1 VSMRDIPRSAV
12 GGVVKLTRLPL
23 DIVVSML
30 PGDGDGDGDGNGSGA
45 KPAAAIAV
53 DRFEAT
59 LRDAAGIALFDREL
73 REDAM
78 RRRIAADER
87 ERELR
92 LRAKAERRSAEA
104 DERFSER
111 VEDAEE
117 HRTAAEQRAE
127 RERQA
132 AERRRKQRAA
142 SAADREQTRKAA
154 NRKVRAKVDEH
165 IDQDADAARLEQ
177 LKTEAKALEEREAA
191 LTAQAEA
198 QRLQD
203 EATKKKAARKARTR

>member
-1 VSMRDIPRSAV
+1 MGMREIPRSAV
-12 GGVVKLTRLPL
+12 GGAVKLTRLPL

-30 PGDGDGDGDGNGSGA
+30 PGDGDGSGA

-59 LRDAAGIALFDREL
+59 LRDAAGIVLFDSEL

-87 ERELR
+87 ERELG
-92 LRAKAERRSAEA
+92 LRTEAERRSAEA
-104 DERFSER
+104 DDRFSDR
-111 VEDAEE
+111 VEDAEDR
-117 HRTAAEQRAE
+117 RTAAEQRAE
-127 RERQA
+127 DERQA
-132 AERRRKQRAA
+132 AEQRKQQRTGNAA
-142 SAADREQTRKAA
+142 RREQTRKAA
-154 NRKVRAKVDEH
+154 NRKARAKADEQ

-177 LKTEAKALEEREAA
+177 LKAEAEALEEREAA

-203 EATKKKAARKARTR
+203 EATRKKAARKARAR

>member
-1 VSMRDIPRSAV
+1 MGIRDIPRSAV
-12 GGVVKLTRLPL
+12 DGAVKLTRLPL

-30 PGDGDGDGDGNGSGA
+30 PGNGNGSA
-45 KPAAAIAV
+45 TKPAAGIAV
-53 DRFEAT
+53 DRFEAA

-92 LRAKAERRSAEA
+92 LRAEAQRHSAQA
-104 DERFSER
+104 DERFSAR
-111 VEDAEE
+111 VEDAEDR
-117 HRTAAEQRAE
+117 RTDAEKRADEERRAAEQRK
-127 RERQA
+127 Q
-132 AERRRKQRAA
+132 QRAA
-142 SAADREQTRKAA
+142 NAARRAQARKTTT
-154 NRKVRAKVDEH
+154 RKVRAKVDEK
-165 IDQDADAARLEQ
+165 IDEDAEKARLEQ

-203 EATKKKAARKARTR
+203 EATKKKAARKRRTS

>member
-1 VSMRDIPRSAV
+1 MGMREIPRSAV
-12 GGVVKLTRLPL
+12 GGAVKLTRLPL

-30 PGDGDGDGDGNGSGA
+30 PGDGDGSGA

-59 LRDAAGIALFDREL
+59 LRDAAGIVLFDSEL

-87 ERELR
+87 ERELG
-92 LRAKAERRSAEA
+92 LRTEAERRSAEA
-104 DERFSER
+104 DDRFSDR
-111 VEDAEE
+111 VEDAEDR
-117 HRTAAEQRAE
+117 RTAAEQRAE
-127 RERQA
+127 DEHQA
-132 AERRRKQRAA
+132 AEQRKQQRTGNAA
-142 SAADREQTRKAA
+142 RREQTRKAA
-154 NRKVRAKVDEH
+154 NRKARAKADEQ

-177 LKTEAKALEEREAA
+177 LKAEAKALEEREAA

-203 EATKKKAARKARTR
+203 EATRKKAARKARAR

>member
-1 VSMRDIPRSAV
+1 MGMREIPRSAV
-12 GGVVKLTRLPL
+12 GGAVKLTRLPL

-30 PGDGDGDGDGNGSGA
+30 PGDGDGSGA

-53 DRFEAT
+53 DRFEAM
-59 LRDAAGIALFDREL
+59 LRDAAGIVLFDSEL

-87 ERELR
+87 ELELG
-92 LRAKAERRSAEA
+92 LRTEAERRRSEA
-104 DERFSER
+104 DERFSDR
-111 VEDAEE
+111 VADAEDR
-117 HRTAAEQRAE
+117 RTAAEQRAE
-127 RERQA
+127 DERQA
-132 AERRRKQRAA
+132 AEQRKQQRTGNAA
-142 SAADREQTRKAA
+142 RREQTRKAA
-154 NRKVRAKVDEH
+154 NRKARAKADEQ

-177 LKTEAKALEEREAA
+177 LKAEATALEEREAA

-203 EATKKKAARKARTR
+203 EATRKKAARKARAG

>member
-1 VSMRDIPRSAV
+1 MGMREIPRSAV
-12 GGVVKLTRLPL
+12 GGAVKLTRLPL

-30 PGDGDGDGDGNGSGA
+30 PGDGDGSGA

-59 LRDAAGIALFDREL
+59 LRDAAGIVLFDSEL

-87 ERELR
+87 ERELG
-92 LRAKAERRSAEA
+92 LRTEAERRSAEA
-104 DERFSER
+104 DYRFSDR
-111 VEDAEE
+111 VEDAEDR
-117 HRTAAEQRAE
+117 RTAAEQRAE
-127 RERQA
+127 DERQA
-132 AERRRKQRAA
+132 AEQRKQQRTGNAA
-142 SAADREQTRKAA
+142 RREQTRKAA
-154 NRKVRAKVDEH
+154 NRKARAKADEQ

-177 LKTEAKALEEREAA
+177 LKAEAKALEEREAA

-203 EATKKKAARKARTR
+203 EATRKKAARKARAR

>member
-1 VSMRDIPRSAV
+1 MGMREIPRSAV
-12 GGVVKLTRLPL
+12 GGAVKLTRLPL

-30 PGDGDGDGDGNGSGA
+30 PGDGDGSGA

-59 LRDAAGIALFDREL
+59 LRDAAGIVLFDSEL

-87 ERELR
+87 ERELG
-92 LRAKAERRSAEA
+92 LRTEAERRSAEA
-104 DERFSER
+104 DDRFSDR
-111 VEDAEE
+111 VEDAEDR
-117 HRTAAEQRAE
+117 RTAAEQRAE
-127 RERQA
+127 DERQA
-132 AERRRKQRAA
+132 AEQRKQQRTGNAA
-142 SAADREQTRKAA
+142 RREQTRKAA
-154 NRKVRAKVDEH
+154 NRKARAKADEQ

-177 LKTEAKALEEREAA
+177 LKAEAKALEEREAA

-203 EATKKKAARKARTR
+203 EATRKKAARKTRAR

>member
-1 VSMRDIPRSAV
+1 MGMREIPRSAV
-12 GGVVKLTRLPL
+12 GGAVKLTRLPL

-30 PGDGDGDGDGNGSGA
+30 PGDGDGSGA

-59 LRDAAGIALFDREL
+59 LRDAAGIVLFDSEL

-87 ERELR
+87 ERELG
-92 LRAKAERRSAEA
+92 LRTEAERRSAEA
-104 DERFSER
+104 DDRFSDR
-111 VEDAEE
+111 VEDAEDR
-117 HRTAAEQRAE
+117 RTAAEQRAE
-127 RERQA
+127 DERQA
-132 AERRRKQRAA
+132 AEQRKQQRTGNAA
-142 SAADREQTRKAA
+142 RREQTRKAA
-154 NRKVRAKVDEH
+154 NRKARAKADEQ

-177 LKTEAKALEEREAA
+177 LKAEAKALEEREAA

-203 EATKKKAARKARTR
+203 EATRKKAARKARAR

>member
-1 VSMRDIPRSAV
+1 MSLRDIPRSAV
-12 GGVVKLTRLPL
+12 GGAVKLTRLPL

-30 PGDGDGDGDGNGSGA
+30 PGNGSGT

-53 DRFEAT
+53 DRFEAA
-59 LRDAAGIALFDREL
+59 LRDAAGIALFDEEL

-92 LRAKAERRSAEA
+92 LRAEAERRTAEA
-104 DERFSER
+104 DERFSAR
-111 VEDAEE
+111 VEDAEDR
-117 HRTAAEQRAE
+117 RTAAEKRAE
-127 RERQA
+127 HERQE
-132 AERRRKQRAA
+132 AERRKQQRAA
-142 SAADREQTRKAA
+142 NAARRAQARKAT
-154 NRKVRAKVDEH
+154 NRKVRAKVDEQL
-165 IDQDADAARLEQ
+165 DEEADEARLEQ
-177 LKTEAKALEEREAA
+177 LKKEAAALEERERA

-203 EATKKKAARKARTR
+203 EATKKKAARKKR

>member
-1 VSMRDIPRSAV
+1 MSLRDIPRSAV
-12 GGVVKLTRLPL
+12 GGAVKLTRLPL

-30 PGDGDGDGDGNGSGA
+30 PGNGSGT

-53 DRFEAT
+53 DRFEAA
-59 LRDAAGIALFDREL
+59 LRDAAGIALFDEEL

-92 LRAKAERRSAEA
+92 LRAEAERRTAEA
-104 DERFSER
+104 DERFSAR
-111 VEDAEE
+111 VEDAED
-117 HRTAAEQRAE
+117 RRSAAEKRAE
-127 RERQA
+127 HERQE
-132 AERRRKQRAA
+132 AERRKQQRAA
-142 SAADREQTRKAA
+142 NAARRAQARKAT
-154 NRKVRAKVDEH
+154 NRKVRAKVDEQL
-165 IDQDADAARLEQ
+165 DEEADEARLEQ
-177 LKTEAKALEEREAA
+177 LKKEAAALEERERA

-203 EATKKKAARKARTR
+203 EATKKKAARKKR

>member
-1 VSMRDIPRSAV
+1 MSMRDIPRSAV
-12 GGVVKLTRLPL
+12 GGAVKLTRLPL

-30 PGDGDGDGDGNGSGA
+30 PGDGDGSA
-45 KPAAAIAV
+45 TKPAAAIAV
-53 DRFEAT
+53 DRFEAA

-92 LRAKAERRSAEA
+92 LRAEAQRRSAEA
-104 DERFSER
+104 DERFSAR
-111 VEDAEE
+111 VEDVEDRRGAAEQGAE
-117 HRTAAEQRAE
+117 RERAAAEQRK
-127 RERQA
+127 R
-132 AERRRKQRAA
+132 QRAA
-142 SAADREQTRKAA
+142 NAARRAQARKTTT
-154 NRKVRAKVDEH
+154 RKVRAKVDEK
-165 IDQDADAARLEQ
+165 IDEDAEKARLEQ
-177 LKTEAKALEEREAA
+177 LKTEAKALEERERA

-203 EATKKKAARKARTR
+203 EATKKKAARKRRTS

>member
-1 VSMRDIPRSAV
+1 MGMREIPRSAV
-12 GGVVKLTRLPL
+12 GGAVKLTRLPL

-30 PGDGDGDGDGNGSGA
+30 PGDGDGDGSGA

-59 LRDAAGIALFDREL
+59 LRDAAGIVLFDSEL

-87 ERELR
+87 ERELG
-92 LRAKAERRSAEA
+92 LRTEAERRSAEA
-104 DERFSER
+104 DDRFSDR
-111 VEDAEE
+111 VEDAEDR
-117 HRTAAEQRAE
+117 RTAAEQRAE
-127 RERQA
+127 DERQA
-132 AERRRKQRAA
+132 AEQRKQQRTGNAA
-142 SAADREQTRKAA
+142 RREQTRKAA
-154 NRKVRAKVDEH
+154 NRKARAKADEQ

-177 LKTEAKALEEREAA
+177 LKAEAKALEEREAA
-191 LTAQAEA
+191 LTAQDEA

-203 EATKKKAARKARTR
+203 EATRKKAARKARAR

>member
-1 VSMRDIPRSAV
+1 MSLRDIPRTAV
-12 GGVVKLTRLPL
+12 DGAVKLTRLPL
-23 DIVVSML
+23 DIVVAML
-30 PGDGDGDGDGNGSGA
+30 PGNGNGSGA
-45 KPAAAIAV
+45 KPAAGIAV

-59 LRDAAGIALFDREL
+59 LRDAAGIALFDHEL

-92 LRAKAERRSAEA
+92 LRVEAERRSAEA
-104 DERFSER
+104 DERFSAR

-132 AERRRKQRAA
+132 AEQRKQQRAA
-142 SAADREQTRKAA
+142 SATRREQARKATT
-154 NRKVRAKVDEH
+154 RKVRAKVDKKIE
-165 IDQDADAARLEQ
+165 QEADEARLEQ
-177 LKTEAKALEEREAA
+177 LRAEARALDEREAA
-191 LTAQAEA
+191 LAAASEA